1 MNQPGAATP
10 RRAGA
15 NATLTGLLTRIP
27 GRSGRVWEPH
37 TVQLRPGHL
46 RSSGAAAVRATRL
59 VKDEDA
65 DAYGALRVFPNRKQR
80 GRAAAFLAAGSPVTP
95 ALLDIVDDPGLPP
108 ALVTA
113 WSPGASS
120 VPLHALRE
128 RDDLDTMLAAGHRW
142 TPAEALHT
150 LVPLGRALDDLAHA
164 GFTPLELSPD
174 HLVLNSGSLAL
185 VGLGRHGYV
194 PSEGRMPG
202 PQGMSLPSALLLGED
217 LPPATTTGQ
226 DTAVRW
232 REVQL
237 RALTRLAGWMACGL
251 PPAAWGPV
259 HGPADL
265 GGYLSA
271 AGFQRVPALR
281 PGHLADTLAR
291 AARHEE
297 EARALRDFAEAEA
310 LLVYDDAAQGSGGGG
325 RLDINPEVLR
335 LGLLH
340 DHGPKVIALAAFEQ
354 RRLGTRT
361 ATLLSGAGWVLLKN
375 PKDFAAQVCRAAAAA
390 PRARLVVAGRIGGE
404 DLRRIEAVRGGRA
417 QRVDPDDLAGAVPR
431 IAGRPADQL
440 PYLTD
445 RDMDAYSAELLGGV
459 GGQAMRRRT
468 FAAGWTLALGGADQ
482 LPPRQRGKLLDQMT
496 DCFGTN
502 TELLVAVRARQN
514 TPGMRKQNR
523 LLDEARMR
531 RLVAALSGVPGSVF
545 RDCLMSALLGPAAE
559 DLYDEAARRLLPVA
573 TRLATVF
580 DPDLPVGAGAL
591 PMEDALRERPG
602 IRRVGLYGRLCTA
615 VPQFPPARLAAAVAS
630 MDDTLVAVL
639 SEIPA
644 PSLQFLA
651 GRLEDPELLDL
662 LRPYLQGDDLD
673 LLSRYTPQMWR
684 MLLDGLR
691 QPEHLVGLG
700 LGWVQIAAQDQA
712 GAVDA
717 RVLLRIA
724 TDAQVPGHDAVR
736 ALLGTGP
743 EHWATVCAHPLLA
756 ARWLAEQGDLD
767 IAEIVAAFPD
777 PEDALA
783 ALGTEGLR
791 HAHELGL
798 DQRAMTVLGGYA
810 QGLGRPL
817 DEVLVAFQERGY
829 ESEQAAPFAT
839 AAAVEWSRL
848 QCGRGKALGWIVGN
862 VVERPGRIRD
872 WAVDGTGLGRRV
884 TEAVLGAPGTTAP
897 VLDSLLATPAL
908 LPLLAGLGSPR
919 QRAVLLDLYAAEP
932 EAVLDPRAR
941 RELPMILAAPDPGD
955 ALRTLLREGLG
966 VLAQQLADR
975 LRLSPERRRAL
986 AGLAPLTGVLAP
998 PSLEAVLTAGVR
1010 FGPRV
1015 AVTAA
1020 VVEQRLPGA
1029 ADALTAWGPRWLPL
1043 LAGRSGERVLRLLV
1057 EQRERHGGQS
1067 GRLTPW
1073 LLAAGEDGLALVER
1087 FGSDAL
1093 DLVLATDAPPA
1104 DARLLGELLML
1115 PGPAPVLH
1123 RLITGHGLPAATWSR
1138 AAALLAGGESA
1149 DRVLLR
1155 LWSRG
1160 GGAPAAATGGVR

>member
-1 MNQPGAATP
+1 MNERHTAAP
-10 RRAGA
+10 QAGGS
-15 NATLTGLLTRIP
+15 TLTRLLTRIP
-27 GRSGRVWEPH
+27 GRSGRIWEPH

-65 DAYGALRVFPNRKQR
+65 DAYGALRVFPNRRQR
-80 GRAAAFLAAGSPVTP
+80 GRAAALLAAGNPVTP
-95 ALLDIVDDPGLPP
+95 ALLDIVDHPGLPP

-113 WSPGASS
+113 WAPGASA

-142 TPAEALHT
+142 TPAQALQT
-150 LVPLGRALDDLAHA
+150 LVPLGRALDDLARA

-174 HLVLNSGSLAL
+174 HLVVNSGSLAL

-194 PSEGRMPG
+194 PSEGRLPG
-202 PQGMSLPSALLLGED
+202 AQGMSLPSALLLGED
-217 LPPATTTGQ
+217 LPPASTTGQ

-259 HGPADL
+259 RGPADL

-281 PGHLADTLAR
+281 PGQLADTLAR
-291 AARHEE
+291 AARQEE
-297 EARALRDFAEAEA
+297 EARALRDFTEAEA
-310 LLVYDDAAQGSGGGG
+310 LLVYDDAAQGTGGGG

-340 DHGPKVIALAAFEQ
+340 DHGPRVLALAAFEQ

-361 ATLLSGAGWVLLKN
+361 ATLLSGAGWVLLN
-375 PKDFAAQVCRAAAAA
+375 PKDFTAQVCRAAAAA
-390 PRARLVVAGRIGGE
+390 PGARLVVAGRIGAE
-404 DLRRIEAVRGGRA
+404 DLRRIEGVHGAPA
-417 QRVDPDDLAGAVPR
+417 QRVDPDNLSESVPR

-482 LPPRQRGKLLDQMT
+482 MPPRQRGRLLDQMT

-531 RLVAALSGVPGSVF
+531 RLVAALSGVPGSLF

-573 TRLATVF
+573 TRLAAVF
-580 DPDLPVGAGAL
+580 DPDRAVAPGELL
-591 PMEDALRERPG
+591 MEDALRERSG

-615 VPQFPPARLAAAVAS
+615 VTEVAPARLAEAVAG
-630 MDDTLVAVL
+630 MDDALVTAL
-639 SEIPA
+639 CDIPA

-651 GRLEDPELLDL
+651 GRLEDPELLEL
-662 LRPYLQGDDLD
+662 LGPHLQGEDLD

-691 QPEHLVGLG
+691 QPEHLGALG
-700 LGWVQIAAQDQA
+700 LGWVQIVAQDPA
-712 GAVDA
+712 GTVDA

-724 TDAQVPGHDAVR
+724 ADAQVPGRDAVR
-736 ALLGTGP
+736 ALLGTGA
-743 EHWATVCAHPLLA
+743 ENWDTVCAHPVLA
-756 ARWLAEQGDLD
+756 SRWLAEQGDLD
-767 IAEIVAAFPD
+767 IAAITAAFPD
-777 PEDALA
+777 PEGALA
-783 ALGTEGLR
+783 HLGTEGLR
-791 HAHELGL
+791 HARELGL
-798 DQRAMTVLGGYA
+798 DQRAMEVLGAYA

-817 DEVLVAFQERGY
+817 DDVLVAFQERSY
-829 ESEQAAPFAT
+829 ESEQAGAFAT
-839 AAAVEWSRL
+839 AAAVEWSRAQL
-848 QCGRGKALGWIVGN
+848 VRGKPLGWIVGN

-872 WAVDGTGLGRRV
+872 WAVNGQGLERRV
-884 TEAVLGAPGTTAP
+884 AGAVLGTSGAAAP
-897 VLDSLLATPAL
+897 VLETLRAEPAL
-908 LPLLAGLGSPR
+908 LALLASLGSPG
-919 QRAVLLDLYAAEP
+919 QRAALLGLYAAEP

-941 RELPMILAAPDPGD
+941 RELPLILGAPDPAA

-966 VLAQQLADR
+966 VIAQQFADR
-975 LRLSPERRRAL
+975 RRLSPEKRRTL
-986 AGLAPLTGVLAP
+986 AGLAPLTGVLAG
-998 PSLEAVLTAGVR
+998 PSLEAVLTLGVR

-1029 ADALTAWGPRWLPL
+1029 ADALTVWGPRWLPL
-1043 LAGRSGERVLRLLV
+1043 LAGGAGQRVLRLLI
-1057 EQRERHGGQS
+1057 EHGEGHGGQS

-1073 LLAAGEDGLALVER
+1073 LLAAGEDGLELVER
-1087 FGSDAL
+1087 FGPDAL
-1093 DLVLATDAPPA
+1093 DLVLASEAPPA

-1115 PGPAPVLH
+1115 PGPLAALYRLVTEH
-1123 RLITGHGLPAATWSR
+1123 RLPVASWRR
-1138 AAALLAGGESA
+1138 AASLLAGGERPE
-1149 DRVLLR
+1149 RVLLR
-1155 LWSRG
+1155 LWA
-1160 GGAPAAATGGVR
+1160 APAGR